1 VFARYYNFFVDSLFR
16 CAKVWILKLEGRMD
30 LPETHKNAQFKMGD
44 YVQKKSGSQWHG
56 RIVGWYSTGLT
67 PIGWCVE
74 SVFEQGS
81 VQIYPEKAL
90 RKFLPN

>member
-1 VFARYYNFFVDSLFR
+1 
-16 CAKVWILKLEGRMD
+16 MD